1 MVRSIEEIVYAYDQ
15 LRQKY
20 RNRDSRW
27 SDVLEVRK
35 GNINNV
41 FPGLFPAEYPKPMV
55 ANFIDVAAR
64 DIAEVI
70 APLPAINCSATNSV
84 SDRARSKADKRT
96 MIAAGYRDQSS
107 YRLKCLLVLTAI
119 SPLALCHL

>member
-1 MVRSIEEIVYAYDQ
+1 MARKIEDIANAYQQ
-15 LRQKY
+15 LKQRY
-20 RNRDSRW
+20 GSRDARW

-70 APLPAINCSATNSV
+70 APLPAINCSATNAV
-84 SDRARSKADKRT
+84 SDRARSRADKRT
-96 MIAAGYRDQSS
+96 MIALMS
-107 YRLKCLLVLTAI
+107 L
-119 SPLALCHL
+119 